1 MGPRAKWSDAMQT
14 SEIEAKAAFD
24 HIRYAQLWEDADV
37 LTQGLGDCAGGT
49 LVSICSAGDNALA
62 MLTLDPK
69 KVVVVDLSL
78 AQIACLKLR
87 IGAFRNLSHPEFL
100 ELMGA
105 RPSSQRASLLA
116 KALTGLDDET
126 RAFWDAL
133 TPEVEQHGAGG
144 VGKFERY
151 FRIFRT
157 RLLPLVHSQ
166 KTIDAIFVSRPKAD
180 RQVFLDKRFN
190 TWRWRLLLNAFFSR
204 FVMGRMG
211 RDKAFFD
218 HVEGSPAQHVAR
230 RIRHAAVDCDPAENP
245 YLHWIMKGTHGAAL
259 PMTWREEHF
268 DTIKGRLDRIDI
280 RPGSLEAFISTGEK
294 ADGFNLSDI
303 FEYMSPEVFTQ
314 VYGSI
319 LSASAPKAR
328 LVYWNM
334 MAPRRVPPCY
344 ASRVKTLG
352 DIEDR
357 LKAEDKAFFYSDFV
371 VEEVIG

>member
-1 MGPRAKWSDAMQT
+1 VTT

-37 LTQGLGDCAGGT
+37 LTEGLGDCAGGT

-62 MLTLDPK
+62 MLTLDPA
-69 KVVVVDLSL
+69 KVVVVDLSP
-78 AQIACLKLR
+78 AQIACLRLR
-87 IGAFRNLSHPEFL
+87 MGAFAALSHPEFL

-105 RPSSQRASLLA
+105 RPSARRKDLLDRALA
-116 KALTGLDDET
+116 PLDPAT
-126 RAFWDAL
+126 QAFWRGLAD
-133 TPEVEQHGAGG
+133 EVDRHGAGG

-157 RLLPLVHSQ
+157 RLLPLVHSRQ
-166 KTIDAIFVSRPKAD
+166 TLRDIFVPRSRAD
-180 RQVFLDKRFN
+180 RQAFYDGRFN
-190 TWRWRLLLNAFFSR
+190 TWRWRLLLNLFFSR

-230 RIRHAAVDCDPAENP
+230 RIYHAAVATDPAQNP
-245 YLHWIMKGTHGAAL
+245 YLHWIITGTHGAAL
-259 PMTWREEHF
+259 PMTWRAEHF
-268 DTIKGRLDRIDI
+268 ETIRARLDRIEI
-280 RPGSLEAFISTGEK
+280 RPGSLETFVATGEK

-303 FEYMSPEVFTQ
+303 FEYMSPEVFAK
-314 VYGSI
+314 VYGTI
-319 LSASAPKAR
+319 LAASAPKAR

-334 MAPRRVPPCY
+334 MAPRRVPP
-344 ASRVKTLG
+344 AHRAQVTRLQAL
-352 DIEDR
+352 EDR

-371 VEEVIG
+371 IEEVGG

>member
-1 MGPRAKWSDAMQT
+1 MQS

-37 LTQGLGDCAGGT
+37 LTQGLGDCVGGT

-69 KVVVVDLSL
+69 KVVVVDLSP

-87 IGAFRNLSHPEFL
+87 IGAFQHLSHPEFL

-105 RPSSQRASLLA
+105 RPSTQRTSLLT
-116 KALTGLDDET
+116 KALTDMDGDT
-126 RAFWDAL
+126 RAFWGNLAADV
-133 TPEVEQHGAGG
+133 TQHGAGG

-151 FRIFRT
+151 FRIFRK
-157 RLLPLVHSQ
+157 RLLPLVHSR
-166 KTIDAIFVSRPKAD
+166 KTIDAVFVSRPKAE
-180 RQVFLDKRFN
+180 RQVFLDTRFN
-190 TWRWRLLLNAFFSR
+190 TWRWRLLLNIFFSR
-204 FVMGRMG
+204 FIMGRMG

-230 RIRHAAVDCDPAENP
+230 RIHHAAVDSDPADNP
-245 YLHWIMKGTHGAAL
+245 YLHWIMKGTHGTAL
-259 PMTWREEHF
+259 PMTWRKEYF
-268 DTIKGRLDRIDI
+268 DVIKARLDRIDI

-303 FEYMSPEVFTQ
+303 FEYMSPEMFVQ

-319 LSASAPKAR
+319 LSASAPSAR

-334 MAPRRVPPCY
+334 MAPRRVP
-344 ASRVKTLG
+344 AEFSAQVKTLDDVEG
-352 DIEDR
+352 H
-357 LKAEDKAFFYSDFV
+357 LKTLDKAFFYSDFV
-371 VEEVIG
+371 VEEVIK